1 MSRLILISIL
11 AAFLSACGQPAGLE
25 ARLDQN
31 ITLGSVCDQAAL
43 HLASCWQWEDAPA
56 LDSTCEPELAQDILA
71 QPCEALAPSDSTQ
84 LWWMS
89 RDELD
94 ALGCRLGWSYM
105 CPVVGCDEPVNV
117 DSCDDFQ
124 DIEDCR
130 ACQYYPCQEDE
141 KGYACGESGYFQGY
155 GQKYCARFTQK
166 TYPNMTEAGQAWL
179 RSVRSCLMGAIGEIT
194 QDELTCGGVRQ
205 AAFDSHPSCYVLSG
219 LCSLPPHDWFQI
231 LATISPWD
239 NDLKQVILSGAGCLQ
254 EWL

>member
-1 MSRLILISIL
+1 MTRLIFIIASL
-11 AAFLSACGQPAGLE
+11 FLLTACGQPAVLD
-25 ARLDQN
+25 ARLDLQSDS
-31 ITLGSVCDQAAL
+31 LCAQAAS

-56 LDSTCEPELAQDILA
+56 LDNTCEPDLAHEILA
-71 QPCEALAPSDSTQ
+71 QPCEALAPSDPNQ

-105 CPVVGCDEPVNV
+105 CPVVGCDEEVEV
-117 DSCDDFQ
+117 DSCDDYQ
-124 DIEDCR
+124 AIEDCR
-130 ACQYYPCQEDE
+130 ACQYYPCQEGE
-141 KGYACGESGYFQGY
+141 TGHACGENGYFQGY

-166 TYPNMTEAGQAWL
+166 TYPNMTKAGQAWL
-179 RSVRSCLMGAIGEIT
+179 TEVRGCLMGAIGDIT
-194 QDELTCGGVRQ
+194 EDSLTCGEVRT

-219 LCSLPPHDWFQI
+219 LCALPPHDWFQI

-254 EWL
+254 EWF